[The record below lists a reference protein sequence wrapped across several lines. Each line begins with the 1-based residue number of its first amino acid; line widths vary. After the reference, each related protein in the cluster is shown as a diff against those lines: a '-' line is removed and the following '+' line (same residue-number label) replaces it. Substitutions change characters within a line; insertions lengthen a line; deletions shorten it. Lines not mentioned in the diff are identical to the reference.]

1 MLNRKFKTLAFGLA
15 TIVLVGSGAAAFAYW
30 TGAGAGTGS
39 IPTDAGTASVV
50 VVNQTSTL
58 IPMAPGVAA
67 QALSGNF
74 SNNAAGA
81 SPLQVISVTAS
92 VASVSVGGTTV
103 TGCTAADFTIVGA
116 TMAVNATIP
125 VGSPVGSWSG
135 ATIAFN
141 TTSANQN
148 ACKGG
153 VVHLAYAMQ

>member
-1 MLNRKFKTLAFGLA
+1 MPSRKLKTIAVGLGA
-15 TIVLVGSGAAAFAYW
+15 TILVGSGAAAFAYW
-30 TGAGAGTGS
+30 TGAGSGTGS

-50 VVNQTSTL
+50 VVNQTSSL
-58 IPMAPGVAA
+58 LPMAPGVAA

-81 SPLQVISVTAS
+81 SPVQIVSVTAS

-103 TGCTAADFTIVGA
+103 TGCTAADFTITGA
-116 TMAVNATIP
+116 TMAVNATVP
-125 VGSPVGSWSG
+125 VGSPVGTWSG